1 MSFDYFVSIKCG
13 NVTNAQLQLW
23 NHVPHMRC
31 FYELFWQDG
40 RTLMAVHTLD
50 PDTTFVPSSCLHPLS
65 LRTKL
70 EPTDYPRTDAVFD
83 TNCFAD
89 KMRVVDVLK
98 HCGSFVRIF
107 LYEVLC
113 MDVYICSDA
122 LRELMSPLVTFHGEQ
137 QLLHMLTLLRNHLYS
152 KVWVHSDL
160 QVHSLHHLGTTDMYF
175 NDRTCVFQKWQSG
188 PGVLRVKPG
197 RVVTSTSMVSLMQTL
212 LQNTQAPCLVI
223 IQHYLMGQWRH
234 MLTTCFP
241 HLGALFLSDAS
252 SFHTVC
258 VESYQTCDLVLCTDK
273 YLQVEGV
280 TDRLRVSELNRCCR
294 PTDTQVPLNFWRWK
308 QLVHTCQVRP
318 LRLQC
323 DSEWLYC
330 SSRDF
335 QAVTMQQQGDGS
347 LALCGGDTPLPLST
361 ERRAV
366 NSLLLPVGPQRQ
378 PVYQVHPLWVDMC
391 DHSKEWLEVCHPV
404 LSLDKEFRLG
414 CGDIRAVRYGRWP
427 VVSLDQVHS
436 YAETFYS
443 KQNDANLM
451 SQFAYFERTV
461 QDMQPAA
468 TMTQRC
474 SICFDAEAN
483 CIVACGHLYCGL
495 CVMRISVDSGRC
507 ARCRFPVNKVSVFRL
522 LGRED
527 TSTSLQTGK
536 VKVLSQF
543 LSGVKPH
550 AQVVVVV
557 QWLSVIHNIKSDLVT
572 ERKVLVFAGNTKTC
586 ESVYRETLQGDP
598 YVLLVPFHNIH
609 GLVLHNIAHVVLFH
623 MPGSPSFVD
632 TFSTMQQIQAAPAS
646 SAAADTQF
654 HVIINRDTQEE
665 KCYHEMLSMLQ
676 VA

>member
-70 EPTDYPRTDAVFD
+70 EPTDYPRADAVFD

-113 MDVYICSDA
+113 MDVYICSET

-160 QVHSLHHLGTTDMYF
+160 QVHSLHHLGTTNLYF
-175 NDRTCVFQKWQSG
+175 NDRTCVFQKWQRG
-188 PGVLRVKPG
+188 AGVLRVKPG

-241 HLGALFLSDAS
+241 QLGALFLSDAS
-252 SFHTVC
+252 SFQTVC

-273 YLQVEGV
+273 YLQVDGV

-308 QLVHTCQVRP
+308 QLVHTWEVVNSCKTILWNGP
-318 LRLQC
+318 LGVFELETF
-323 DSEWLYC
+323 SKG
-330 SSRDF
+330 
-335 QAVTMQQQGDGS
+335 TIS
-347 LALCGGDTPLPLST
+347 LGNSIDRATKNGAFSLVGGGDSVA
-361 ERRAV
+361 AV
-366 NSLLLPVGPQRQ
+366 
-378 PVYQVHPLWVDMC
+378 
-391 DHSKEWLEVCHPV
+391 
-404 LSLDKEFRLG
+404 
-414 CGDIRAVRYGRWP
+414 
-427 VVSLDQVHS
+427 
-436 YAETFYS
+436 
-443 KQNDANLM
+443 KQFG
-451 SQFAYFERTV
+451 FA
-461 QDMQPAA
+461 D
-468 TMTQRC
+468 
-474 SICFDAEAN
+474 
-483 CIVACGHLYCGL
+483 
-495 CVMRISVDSGRC
+495 
-507 ARCRFPVNKVSVFRL
+507 KVSYV
-522 LGRED
+522 
-527 TSTSLQTGK
+527 STGGGAML
-536 VKVLSQF
+536 
-543 LSGVKPH
+543 
-550 AQVVVVV
+550 
-557 QWLSVIHNIKSDLVT
+557 
-572 ERKVLVFAGNTKTC
+572 
-586 ESVYRETLQGDP
+586 ETLEGKN
-598 YVLLVPFHNIH
+598 L
-609 GLVLHNIAHVVLFH
+609 
-623 MPGSPSFVD
+623 PGID
-632 TFSTMQQIQAAPAS
+632 AI
-646 SAAADTQF
+646 
-654 HVIINRDTQEE
+654 
-665 KCYHEMLSMLQ
+665 LS
-676 VA
+676 